1 MRQQADPLN
10 AGAQSRRS
18 FIALLGLAIACR
30 QSAASVPPLARAPR
44 YGAVVSRKPD
54 DAAFGPLFVDLASA
68 LAAAPRGGQR
78 YFIYLAPGV
87 WREKILIE
95 RPNVTLVGAGQ
106 NQTTVVFGDSAGS
119 LGATGQAL
127 GTAASASVTIAAPGF
142 TAEHLTIA
150 NDFDYVGARRLL
162 AADPRG
168 PNGLQ
173 AVALRL
179 TGSATNARLQAVTL
193 SGHQDTLWVEGSGHR
208 FDTCRLEGSVDFV
221 FGGGTAL
228 LNGCRIHSR
237 YRPDAGNAQGCV
249 AAPSTLRSER
259 LGLVF
264 RDCRLTADREIP
276 EGSVHLARAWRPT
289 RDFADG
295 RYGDP
300 EAVGMAAFVNCWMG
314 RHVHPDAFTEMGYQ
328 AIDGSRAW
336 LTPSEARFVLDGTRG
351 PARFSSS
358 AFRALQAELVAEIDA
373 LWPDP

>member
-1 MRQQADPLN
+1 M
-10 AGAQSRRS
+10 
-18 FIALLGLAIACR
+18 
-30 QSAASVPPLARAPR
+30 
-44 YGAVVSRKPD
+44 VSRKPD

-78 YFIYLAPGV
+78 YFIYLAPGI

-106 NQTTVVFGDSAGS
+106 DQTSVVVGDSAGS
-119 LGATGQAL
+119 LDANGQAL

-142 TAEHLTIA
+142 AAQHLTIA
-150 NDFDYVGARRLL
+150 NDFDYVGARRQL

-179 TGSATNARLQAVTL
+179 TDAAANARLQAVTL
-193 SGHQDTLWVEGSGHR
+193 CGHQDTLWVEGGGHR
-208 FDTCRLEGSVDFV
+208 FDSCRIEGSVDFV

-228 LNGCRIHSR
+228 LNGCQIHSR
-237 YRPDAGNAQGCV
+237 YRPDAGAAQGCV
-249 AAPSTLRSER
+249 TAPSTPRSAP

-264 RDCRLTADREIP
+264 RNCRLTADRKIQD
-276 EGSVHLARAWRPT
+276 GSVHLARAWRPT
-289 RDFADG
+289 RDFTDG

-300 EAVGMAAFVNCWMG
+300 EAVGMAAFLNCWMG
-314 RHVHPDAFTEMGYQ
+314 RHVHPDAFTEMSYQ

-336 LTPSEARFVLDGTRG
+336 LTPNEARFVLDGVRG
-351 PARFSSS
+351 PARFS
-358 AFRALQAELVAEIDA
+358 ALAQRPLQAELRSHIDL
-373 LWPDP
+373 LWPDT

>member
-1 MRQQADPLN
+1 MRQHADPLN

-78 YFIYLAPGV
+78 YFIYLAPGL
-87 WREKILIE
+87 WREKILID

-106 NQTTVVFGDSAGS
+106 DQTTVVFDDSAGT
-119 LGATGQAL
+119 LDANGQAL

-142 TAEHLTIA
+142 AAQHLTIA

-179 TGSATNARLQAVTL
+179 TDTAANARLHAVTL
-193 SGHQDTLWVEGSGHR
+193 TGHQDTLWVEGGAHR
-208 FDTCRLEGSVDFV
+208 FDACRIEGSVDFV

-228 LNGCRIHSR
+228 LNGCRVHSR

-249 AAPSTLRSER
+249 AAPSTLQSAP

-264 RDCRLTADREIP
+264 RNCRLTADREIP
-276 EGSVHLARAWRPT
+276 DGSVHLARAWRPT

-314 RHVHPDAFTEMGYQ
+314 RHVHPDGFTDMSYQ
-328 AIDGSRAW
+328 AIDGTRAW
-336 LTPSEARFVLDGTRG
+336 LTPNEARFVLDGVRG
-351 PARFSSS
+351 PARFSSLAS
-358 AFRALQAELVAEIDA
+358 RALQADLVAQINS
-373 LWPDP
+373 LWPDT